1 MAATQP
7 IALTLARAR
16 ATRSAQN
23 SVKDVWVWDE
33 KTIADWD
40 AAIADAQAGTQ
51 AVDAGEADLLAR
63 RGSLDKALDDLAGQT
78 RRGLALVKIRYR
90 NDSAKRTVVARLTG
104 RSDSRTRTLESAS
117 AWATAWAE
125 LDPAF
130 APTTGSTLAA
140 FNALRAQCETLQNE
154 YAQARADLRA
164 IAETQ
169 NRRAARLDADGKAW
183 YAVATRIFPAGTAEG
198 AMIRGTIP
206 TSYSKESDIGPKAPS
221 PTPPAP
227 TA

>member
-7 IALTLARAR
+7 IALTLTRAR

-40 AAIADAQAGTQ
+40 AAIADTQAGQQ
-51 AVDAGEADLLAR
+51 AVAANEADLLAR
-63 RGSLDKALDDLAGQT
+63 RGSLDNALSDLADQT
-78 RRGLALVKIRYR
+78 RRGLALAKIRYR
-90 NDSAKRTVVARLTG
+90 NDGARRTVVARLTG
-104 RSDSRTRTLESAS
+104 RSDSRTRALESAS
-117 AWATAWAE
+117 AWASAWAE

-140 FNALRAQCETLQNE
+140 FNTLRARCETLQNE

-164 IAETQ
+164 SAETQ
-169 NRRAARLDADGKAW
+169 NRRAARLDGDCKAW
-183 YAVATRIFPAGTAEG
+183 YAAATRIFPASTAEG

-206 TSYSKESDIGPKAPS
+206 TSYSKETDIGVKEPAAPA
-221 PTPPAP
+221 PPPA
-227 TA
+227 